1 MRAPFFAVA
10 RAIVLATLASVHK
23 AYASAR
29 PTRHRLKLAIAREEP
44 RMNKLLLI
52 LVAAGTAS
60 FSPALYA
67 DDYPS
72 RPITLVAVFGPG
84 SASDTICR
92 LVGQPLGEA
101 LKTTVVVENRPGA
114 NGALAAMYVA
124 RAAPDGYTLLMGTN
138 SPLSAVP
145 FMMKHPSYDAV
156 KDFMPITRMGS
167 FTLMLVVHPSIP
179 AKNVKELIAYAKAN
193 PGKLSFASANT
204 SGIVAGETLQHWAGI
219 DMLHVPYKSPPA
231 ALQDL
236 IAGRVS
242 MMFTDLT
249 TGLPHVQSG
258 ALRALAVTRI
268 HRSSLF
274 PELPTMDEAG
284 VEGFDMDSWAG
295 IVAPA
300 HTPPEIVTKLNNTL
314 RPIIDS
320 PAIKT
325 TLARVRLRG
334 VLQLAERAGRLH
346 QSPTRQMGKN
356 DQGRR
361 HPAGVRQEPDRL
373 FSWRAASARAIPLR
387 QPCI

>member
-1 MRAPFFAVA
+1 MR
-10 RAIVLATLASVHK
+10 
-23 AYASAR
+23 
-29 PTRHRLKLAIAREEP
+29 
-44 RMNKLLLI
+44 KLLPI
-52 LVAAGTAS
+52 LLAAGMVS
-60 FSPALYA
+60 FGPVLHA

-72 RPITLVAVFGPG
+72 RPISLVAVFGPG

-92 LVGQPLGEA
+92 MVGEPLGEA

-124 RAAPDGYTLLMGTN
+124 RSAPDGYTLLMATN

-145 FMMKHPSYDAV
+145 FMMKKVPYDPI
-156 KDFMPITRMGS
+156 KDFTPVTRMGS
-167 FTLMLVVHPSIP
+167 FTLMLVMHPSIP
-179 AKNVKELIAYAKAN
+179 AQNVKELIAYAKAN

-204 SGIVAGETLQHWAGI
+204 SCIVAGETLKHWAGI
-219 DMLHVPYKSPPA
+219 DILHVPYKSAPP

-249 TGLPHVQSG
+249 TGLPHVKSG

-268 HRSSLF
+268 QRSSLF

-284 VEGFDMDSWAG
+284 VEGFDMDSWAA

-300 HTPPEIVTKLNNTL
+300 HTPPEIVTKLNNAL

-320 PAIKT
+320 PAIRT
-325 TLARVRLRG
+325 TLARVGFEAFSSSPKELDDF
-334 VLQLAERAGRLH
+334 VKVQLLKWEKMIKDA
-346 QSPTRQMGKN
+346 
-356 DQGRR
+356 D
-361 HPAGVRQEPDRL
+361 
-373 FSWRAASARAIPLR
+373 I
-387 QPCI
+387 QPE